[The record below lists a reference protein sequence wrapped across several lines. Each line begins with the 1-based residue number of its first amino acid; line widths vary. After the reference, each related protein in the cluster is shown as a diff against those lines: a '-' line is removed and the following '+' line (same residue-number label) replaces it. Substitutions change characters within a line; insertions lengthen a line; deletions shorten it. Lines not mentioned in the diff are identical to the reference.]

1 MRIWPFKY
9 ASAGNLPELLPEPG
23 YLSPLL
29 HMIEKYTPCLS
40 LSYAQQDG
48 LVPLSDVPNLSLDVA

>member
-9 ASAGNLPELLPEPG
+9 ASAGNLTDLLPEPG
-23 YLSPLL
+23 YLSPVL
-29 HMIEKYTPCLS
+29 HMIEKYTTCLS

-48 LVPLSDVPNLSLDVA
+48 LVPLSDVPTLRLNVA